1 MGGQLLRRRFGGL
14 VDHKTEPGRKAVEPQ
29 DAQSVFFKAAQRLT
43 DGPHHAPGQI
53 FLPAKGVAQALFGA
67 VGHGVDG
74 EVPPG
79 QVLPDVGYKGYAV
92 GVAAIGITALSAE
105 GGDLVEPA
113 VPLHGHGAML
123 QAGGD
128 ALLFSEQLH
137 HLLRAG
143 GGAEVPVVGRKAQ
156 QTVPDT
162 AAHGVGRKTCPVQRV
177 QQGGGAG
184 FYGDVH
190 SSASS
195 YCRVMLLPS

>member
-14 VDHKTEPGRKAVEPQ
+14 VDHKTEPGRKAVETQ

-53 FLPAKGVAQALFGA
+53 FLPAN
-67 VGHGVDG
+67 GVDG

-79 QVLPDVGYKGYAV
+79 QVLPDVGYKGHAV
-92 GVAAIGITALSAE
+92 GVTAIGITALSAE
-105 GGDLVEPA
+105 GGDLIELA
-113 VPLHGHGAML
+113 VPLHSHGAML
-123 QAGGD
+123 QSGGD

-177 QQGGGAG
+177 QQGGGTR